1 MSTAATE
8 TGLERQVREEQEAH
22 DRNVADGTQSGED
35 AEKGKLFE
43 VPRVAV
49 TVEDSDPNVLKL
61 NFSGSIELERA
72 SKADVEFYNRL
83 TAGKNVDLEVQAFV
97 TGPHNTHR
105 RDSEGNVDAVV
116 QTKSLKIHSLEM
128 T

>member
-8 TGLERQVREEQEAH
+8 TSLERQVREEQEAH
-22 DRNVADGTQSGED
+22 DAVEGTQSGED
-35 AEKGKLFE
+35 ADKGKLFE
-43 VPRVAV
+43 VPRVA
-49 TVEDSDPNVLKL
+49 VEDSDPNVLKL